1 MHRLS
6 NQLLVVYCHMTTR
19 HYQSSYSKQAG
30 SQPRFHSWGVQFL
43 GQRYY
48 CPSPEKI
55 RKVYPVWL
63 GIPYLT
69 RSTQPC
75 IPLGSLN
82 RVPASAGVRAG
93 MLPLPGGR

>member
-1 MHRLS
+1 
-6 NQLLVVYCHMTTR
+6 
-19 HYQSSYSKQAG
+19 
-30 SQPRFHSWGVQFL
+30 
-43 GQRYY
+43 
-48 CPSPEKI
+48 
-55 RKVYPVWL
+55 L